1 MKIIKIVANR
11 FIPILFFFLKVN
23 VNYLNDNTGIMKFVF
38 KTAVAKL

>member
-11 FIPILFFFLKVN
+11 FIPILFFFKVN